1 MLHIAYS
8 CVHLAKL
15 WYTEL
20 SQSYS
25 QAKAR
30 VTSLHHTRA
39 RVLTAEFGL
48 SPQNTVPH
56 TKPPGTPR
64 LQTSVTPQSR
74 TPEPETRRGP
84 D

>member
-20 SQSYS
+20 SKPYY
-25 QAKAR
+25 QAEAR

-48 SPQNTVPH
+48 SPQNT
-56 TKPPGTPR
+56 PR
-64 LQTSVTPQSR
+64 LQTSLTPQSR